1 MTDLLIVAG
10 MFYYVSTWH
19 IIRGGH
25 ELSVNSSGQPQLTR
39 QHNAYNGLWS
49 NHALVKIVRLMIET
63 NLLTS
68 ACALISRY
76 SNDLTCFQPLSV
88 L

>member
-10 MFYYVSTWH
+10 MFYYVSNWH
-19 IIRGGH
+19 IIRRGH
-25 ELSVNSSGQPQLTR
+25 ELTVYSSGQPQLTR

-68 ACALISRY
+68 ACALISRH
-76 SNDLTCFQPLSV
+76 SNHLTCFQPLSV